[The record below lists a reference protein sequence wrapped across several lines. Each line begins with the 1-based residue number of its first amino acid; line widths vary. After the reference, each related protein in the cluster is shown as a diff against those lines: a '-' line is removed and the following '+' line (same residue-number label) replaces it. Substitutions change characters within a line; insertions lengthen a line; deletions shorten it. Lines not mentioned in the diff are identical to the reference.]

1 VGTPF
6 LRYSYGVTHLSMF
19 KLQTH
24 FVPQGDQP
32 AAIEGLLRGLSAGE
46 RYQVLLGVTGS
57 GKTFTMASVI
67 EAVQRPTLVLA
78 PNKTL
83 AAQLYSEFKEFF
95 PENAV
100 EYFVSYYDYY
110 QPEAYIPSTDTFI
123 EKDSSINDEIDRLRH
138 GATSALLSRPDVIIV
153 ASVSCIYGLGSPDEY
168 FNRMVMIERGGEYDR
183 ENILRRLVDI
193 HYERNDLAPDRG
205 KFRVRGDVIDI
216 YPAYWE
222 EAAVRVDFFGDTVER
237 VTQVDPLTGEVLADL
252 DRTVIWPA
260 THFLTP
266 SDQLDAAIK
275 GIEEELE
282 ERLEWLRARDKLLEE
297 QRLRMRTMYDLE
309 MLRETGYCHGIENY
323 SRHLA
328 GRKAGEPP
336 YTLIDFFPEGILTFI
351 DESHITVPQLSG
363 MLHGDRSRKE
373 TLVEHGFRLESA
385 LDNRP
390 LSRDE
395 FLAKV
400 GEIVFV
406 SATPADWE
414 IERSSNVVR
423 QVIRPTG
430 LVDPAV
436 EIRAADGQVDDLLSE
451 VRDRVTKNER
461 VLVTTLTK
469 KMSETLSEYLSE
481 VGIKARYLH
490 SEIGTVER
498 VEILRDLRAG
508 VFDVLVGINLL
519 REGLDLPE
527 VSLVAI
533 LDADK
538 QGFLRSE
545 RSLIQTMGR
554 ASRNAGGT
562 VILYAQETS
571 EAMASAIEE
580 TRRRRERQ
588 VAYNHE
594 HGISPQTI
602 QKEVRDILEV
612 AMSPGAEASEDP
624 VDRARGMSG
633 EELQRLLL
641 NMEEEMRLLAEELRF
656 EEAARLRDQIKHISE
671 ELLGGE

>member
-1 VGTPF
+1 MASLKTET
-6 LRYSYGVTHLSMF
+6 R
-19 KLQTH
+19 

-32 AAIEGLLRGLSAGE
+32 GAIQGLVDGLRSDE
-46 RYQVLLGVTGS
+46 RFQVLLGVTGS
-57 GKTFTMASVI
+57 GKTYTMAKVI
-67 EAVQRPTLVLA
+67 EEVGRPTLVLA

-83 AAQLYSEFKEFF
+83 AAQLYSEFREFF
-95 PENAV
+95 PHNAV

-110 QPEAYIPSTDTFI
+110 QPEAYIPSTDTYI

-138 GATSALLSRPDVIIV
+138 GATSALLSRDDVIIV

-168 FNRMVMIERGGEYDR
+168 MNRMVMLEVGREYDR
-183 ENILRRLVDI
+183 EAVLRKLVDI
-193 HYERNDLAPDRG
+193 KYERNDLAPDRG
-205 KFRVRGDVIDI
+205 KFRVRGDVIDV
-216 YPAYWE
+216 YPAYWDQ
-222 EAAVRVDFFGDTVER
+222 AVRIDMFDDEVER
-237 VTQVDPLTGEVLADL
+237 ITEVDPLTGEVLAEL

-266 SDQLDAAIK
+266 SDKLDAALEA
-275 GIEEELE
+275 IEDELAGRLLELE
-282 ERLEWLRARDKLLEE
+282 TQGKLLEA
-297 QRLRMRTMYDLE
+297 QRLKMRTNYDLE

-328 GRKAGEPP
+328 GRSEGEPP
-336 YTLIDFFPEGILTFI
+336 YTLIDFFGKGFLTFI

-363 MLHGDRSRKE
+363 MLNGDRSRKL
-373 TLVEHGFRLESA
+373 TLVEHGFRLPSA

-390 LSRDE
+390 LSQEE
-395 FLAKV
+395 FFNKV
-400 GEIVFV
+400 NNVVFV
-406 SATPADWE
+406 SATPAAWE
-414 IERSSNVVR
+414 MERAERVVE

-430 LVDPAV
+430 LVDP
-436 EIRAADGQVDDLLSE
+436 EIEVRPAEGQIDDLMNE
-451 VRDRVTKNER
+451 VRERVVKRER

-469 KMSETLSEYLSE
+469 KMAETLAEYLSE
-481 VGIKARYLH
+481 MGIKSRYLH

-508 VFDVLVGINLL
+508 AFDVLVGINLL

-545 RSLIQTMGR
+545 RSLVQTMGR
-554 ASRNAGGT
+554 ASRNVHGK
-562 VILYAQETS
+562 VLLYAQDYS
-571 EAMASAIEE
+571 EAMRNAIEE
-580 TRRRRERQ
+580 TRRRRDRQ
-588 VAYNHE
+588 VLYNEE
-594 HGISPQTI
+594 HCIDPQTI

-612 AMSPGAEASEDP
+612 AMAPQGAAPQDP
-624 VDRARGMSG
+624 VERARGL
-633 EELQRLLL
+633 EPAELQRLLL

-656 EEAARLRDQIKHISE
+656 EEAAGLRDQIRRISE
-671 ELLGGE
+671 ELLPGG

>member
-1 VGTPF
+1 MPSLKTET
-6 LRYSYGVTHLSMF
+6 R
-19 KLQTH
+19 

-32 AAIEGLLRGLSAGE
+32 KAIQGLVDGLEADD

-57 GKTFTMASVI
+57 GKTFTMAKVI
-67 EAVQRPTLVLA
+67 EAMGCKTLILA

-83 AAQLYSEFKEFF
+83 AAQLYSEFREFF
-95 PENAV
+95 PSNAV

-138 GATSALLSRPDVIIV
+138 GATSALLSRDDVIIV

-168 FNRMVMIERGGEYDR
+168 MNRMVMLEVGREYDR
-183 ENILRRLVDI
+183 DAVLRKLVDI
-193 HYERNDLAPDRG
+193 KYERNDLAPDRG

-216 YPAYWE
+216 FPAYWDQ
-222 EAAVRVDFFGDTVER
+222 AIRVDMFDNEVER
-237 VTQVDPLTGEVLADL
+237 ITEVDPLTGEVLADL

-266 SDQLDAAIK
+266 TDQLEAAINA
-275 GIEEELE
+275 IEEELA
-282 ERLEWLRARDKLLEE
+282 ERLRLLESQGKLLES
-297 QRLRMRTMYDLE
+297 QRLKMRTNYDLE

-323 SRHLA
+323 SRHLS
-328 GRKAGEPP
+328 GRKAGDPP
-336 YTLIDFFPEGILTFI
+336 YTLIDFFGPEFLTFI

-363 MLHGDRSRKE
+363 MLNGDRSRKE
-373 TLVEHGFRLESA
+373 TLVEHGFRLPSA

-390 LSRDE
+390 LSKEE
-395 FLAKV
+395 FFDKV
-400 GEIVFV
+400 GDVVFV
-406 SATPADWE
+406 SATPAAWE
-414 IERSSNVVR
+414 LERATRVVE

-430 LVDPAV
+430 LVDPKVEVRPAEGQIDDLIS
-436 EIRAADGQVDDLLSE
+436 EIRE
-451 VRDRVTKNER
+451 RVVKNER

-469 KMSETLSEYLSE
+469 KMSETLAEYLAE
-481 VGIKARYLH
+481 MGIKTRYLH

-545 RSLIQTMGR
+545 RSLVQTMGR
-554 ASRNAGGT
+554 ASRNVSGK
-562 VILYAQETS
+562 VLLYAQDYSDAMRNAIGETQ
-571 EAMASAIEE
+571 
-580 TRRRRERQ
+580 RRRERQ
-588 VAYNHE
+588 MRFNLE
-594 HGISPQTI
+594 NGIEPQTI

-612 AMSPGAEASEDP
+612 AMAPRGAAPADP
-624 VDRARGMSG
+624 VDRARELGP

-656 EEAARLRDQIKHISE
+656 EEAGQLRDQIRRISE
-671 ELLGGE
+671 ELLPS